1 MKQKTV
7 IQIWG
12 KAGSGKTT
20 TIKIIRHEL
29 EKKYINVQ
37 HTYSLPPSPKGE
49 IFEIFTCNGIEIGI
63 SSMGD
68 VLKTSLK
75 NHLNACFGK
84 CSIIIAAS
92 RVYNN
97 VDGYLQ
103 EAAKIND
110 FRLIKVTN
118 YRIKSSDTVR
128 NEFNQAA
135 AIHIVD
141 LIDQIML
148 GTI

>member
-29 EKKYINVQ
+29 EKKYINIH
-37 HTYSLPPSPKGE
+37 HTYSLPLPNGE
-49 IFEIFTCNGIEIGI
+49 IFEIFTCNGVEIGI

-68 VLKTSLK
+68 DLTFDLR
-75 NHLNACFGK
+75 NHLDLCFVK

-97 VDGYLQ
+97 VDGYLR
-103 EAAKIND
+103 ESAKAND
-110 FRLIKVTN
+110 FRIIKTTN
-118 YRIKSSDTVR
+118 YRIETVR
-128 NEFNQAA
+128 TIQDEFSQAA

-141 LIDQIML
+141 LLNQIIL

>member
-12 KAGSGKTT
+12 KGGSGKTT

-29 EKKYINVQ
+29 EKKYNNVH

-49 IFEIFTCNGIEIGI
+49 IFEIFTCNGFEIGI

-68 VLKTSLK
+68 DLTKDLK
-75 NHLNACFGK
+75 NHLNTCFGK

-97 VDGYLQ
+97 VDKFLIQ
-103 EAAKIND
+103 KAHEKE
-110 FRLIKVTN
+110 FRIVKATN
-118 YRIKSSDTVR
+118 YRIKASDVIR

>member
-29 EKKYINVQ
+29 EKKYINVH
-37 HTYSLPPSPKGE
+37 HTYSLPLPNGE
-49 IFEIFTCNGIEIGI
+49 IFEIFTCNGVEIGI

-68 VLKTSLK
+68 DLNLGLRS
-75 NHLNACFGK
+75 HLDHCFAN

-97 VDGYLQ
+97 VDSYLR
-103 EAAKIND
+103 ETAKTND
-110 FRLIKVTN
+110 FRIVKATN
-118 YRIKSSDTVR
+118 YRIETVR
-128 NEFNQAA
+128 NIQDEFSQAA
-135 AIHIVD
+135 ALHIVD